1 MFPKHLL
8 IEGIQ
13 GQSITSVFIKDK
25 KPKTNKQTNKKPF
38 TFKFKLFSPI
48 LLRPS
53 FNLEINLETF
63 SFLLNS
69 VSSCSIIT
77 WKILLCTS

>member
-25 KPKTNKQTNKKPF
+25 KDKKKQTKKNPKTFYIQIQTVLSNTP
-38 TFKFKLFSPI
+38 
-48 LLRPS
+48 
-53 FNLEINLETF
+53 
-63 SFLLNS
+63 
-69 VSSCSIIT
+69 
-77 WKILLCTS
+77 